1 MKKSTLQ
8 LLFAAF
14 GILAGDAMAQQSAA
28 PSPWL
33 VRVRAVHI
41 SPANESAPIGGVG
54 AADRLHVSDKTIPE
68 LDVSYFFTPNLAA
81 ELVLTYPQKHEVTLD
96 GANIGSFKHLPPTL
110 SAQYHFMP
118 ASTIKPYLGA
128 GVNYTTMSK
137 VNLLNG
143 AGSLEHASWGW
154 SLQAG
159 VDFRLDEHWS
169 LNLDAKKVRI
179 RSDVFIAGARASSV
193 NVDPVLL
200 GVGLGYR
207 F

>member
-1 MKKSTLQ
+1 MKKTTLQ
-8 LLFAAF
+8 FLLAAF
-14 GILAGDAMAQQSAA
+14 SVLAGDAMAQQSAA
-28 PSPWL
+28 ASPWL
-33 VRVRAVHI
+33 VRLRAVRM
-41 SPANESAPIGGVG
+41 SPANESAPIGGIG
-54 AADRLHVSDKTIPE
+54 APDRLHVSDKTIPD
-68 LDVSYFFTPNLAA
+68 LDISYFFTPNLAA
-81 ELVLTYPQKHEVTLD
+81 ELVLTYPQKHDVTLD

-118 ASTIKPYLGA
+118 DATVKPYLGA

-143 AGSLEHASWGW
+143 AGSLEHASWGL

-159 VDFRLDEHWS
+159 VDFRLDQHWS

-179 RSDVFIAGARASSV
+179 RSDVMIAGARASSV
-193 NVDPVLL
+193 NVDPLLL
-200 GVGLGYR
+200 GIGLGYR